1 MSGKKE
7 DNRKLLVAVRIR
19 PMRNEERAKNYKI
32 TCEKF
37 DKDTIALYE
46 KPKNSNNALGENRSS
61 TRRYIYDYV
70 FGSDS
75 TQGEVYAQ
83 TVKPLVEYV
92 LKGYT
97 ATAFAY
103 GATGGGKT
111 YTMVGN
117 DQNPGCMVRAM
128 DDLFNT
134 LQKEKNLAYKVSMSY
149 LEIYNENI
157 RDLLQPKSDRLE
169 LRDDHKGN
177 QPHVI
182 GLSEIFTESTEEVM
196 KLLGKGNKQRTEKAT
211 AANKYSSRSHAILIV
226 NVKQTVKLP
235 EGEVS
240 GAQRSKYGK
249 LYMIDLAG
257 SEKASNTK
265 NEGERLRE
273 GAHINQALL
282 ALSNCIN
289 ALAENKKKFVNF
301 RDSKLTRLLKESLSG
316 NCFTVMIAHVSPCDK
331 HREETKNTL
340 VYADRAKTI
349 TNKVRRN
356 VLDVSYHVSQYQDL
370 ISELRSEIGRL
381 KEKIDSTE
389 AEEEGLRSLSPKINM
404 GEEHSN
410 SELKEIREAMVQNFK
425 EQMQMRHKLLE
436 IDNHLLC
443 LTMEF
448 EKQHIIIND
457 WSRSDRDLRQS
468 PKLKLRRGGG
478 RRQFRGRKKR
488 HEDYESGIEDM
499 DTMIKYGLDQE
510 SEEYEDDYEEEVEP
524 GEMTERESDESE
536 EVKNAW
542 SELQMIQ
549 KEQDRYNGTRLDL
562 EHDLLQMKKIQS
574 QLEEELPKRITT
586 DEEKEILSLLC
597 RVHELEIEKIE
608 IQREGYMKEYEVRKR
623 DILILK
629 YDKQRNLCDEIIAR
643 QKQMIEGSSVS
654 MPPEL
659 IGMYSLYQ
667 QELENRQNDGSE
679 QEYITDLN
687 ALFRS
692 PSTLSLHDP
701 HENKSEKRKSAM
713 SSSSSCQSVLP
724 PIGYKLDHVGQDKL
738 FQKSERPMD
747 HFVGHYSDDSL
758 SVSSSRP
765 SSELGIHDYESGV
778 PLLPPISSSMYRSH
792 SISEDIHRTPS
803 TSYRSRGL
811 IYHHSRL
818 PSPRNLLTRNS
829 IRSSRPTVMSSPEY
843 SSRKSRSSRQPK
855 SRKNETKRNRHKSKT
870 RYTDP
875 LSNYEVPML
884 RY

>member
-643 QKQMIEGSSVS
+643 QKQMIEEMESAKYKKDGSSRVGSSVS

-778 PLLPPISSSMYRSH
+778 PLLPPISSS
-792 SISEDIHRTPS
+792 I
-803 TSYRSRGL
+803 
-811 IYHHSRL
+811 
-818 PSPRNLLTRNS
+818 NS

>member
-316 NCFTVMIAHVSPCDK
+316 NCFTVMIAHV
-331 HREETKNTL
+331 
-340 VYADRAKTI
+340 
-349 TNKVRRN
+349 RRN

-457 WSRSDRDLRQS
+457 WSR
-468 PKLKLRRGGG
+468 K
-478 RRQFRGRKKR
+478 
-488 HEDYESGIEDM
+488 
-499 DTMIKYGLDQE
+499 
-510 SEEYEDDYEEEVEP
+510 
-524 GEMTERESDESE
+524 SDESE

-623 DILILK
+623 DLLILK

-765 SSELGIHDYESGV
+765 S
-778 PLLPPISSSMYRSH
+778 
-792 SISEDIHRTPS
+792 
-803 TSYRSRGL
+803 
-811 IYHHSRL
+811 
-818 PSPRNLLTRNS
+818 
-829 IRSSRPTVMSSPEY
+829 
-843 SSRKSRSSRQPK
+843 
-855 SRKNETKRNRHKSKT
+855 
-870 RYTDP
+870 RYVFTNKKYF
-875 LSNYEVPML
+875 LMVFRMI
-884 RY
+884 

>member
-1 MSGKKE
+1 
-7 DNRKLLVAVRIR
+7 
-19 PMRNEERAKNYKI
+19 
-32 TCEKF
+32 
-37 DKDTIALYE
+37 
-46 KPKNSNNALGENRSS
+46 
-61 TRRYIYDYV
+61 
-70 FGSDS
+70 
-75 TQGEVYAQ
+75 
-83 TVKPLVEYV
+83 
-92 LKGYT
+92 
-97 ATAFAY
+97 
-103 GATGGGKT
+103 
-111 YTMVGN
+111 
-117 DQNPGCMVRAM
+117 
-128 DDLFNT
+128 
-134 LQKEKNLAYKVSMSY
+134 
-149 LEIYNENI
+149 
-157 RDLLQPKSDRLE
+157 
-169 LRDDHKGN
+169 
-177 QPHVI
+177 
-182 GLSEIFTESTEEVM
+182 
-196 KLLGKGNKQRTEKAT
+196 
-211 AANKYSSRSHAILIV
+211 
-226 NVKQTVKLP
+226 
-235 EGEVS
+235 
-240 GAQRSKYGK
+240 
-249 LYMIDLAG
+249 
-257 SEKASNTK
+257 
-265 NEGERLRE
+265 
-273 GAHINQALL
+273 
-282 ALSNCIN
+282 
-289 ALAENKKKFVNF
+289 
-301 RDSKLTRLLKESLSG
+301 
-316 NCFTVMIAHVSPCDK
+316 
-331 HREETKNTL
+331 
-340 VYADRAKTI
+340 
-349 TNKVRRN
+349 
-356 VLDVSYHVSQYQDL
+356 
-370 ISELRSEIGRL
+370 
-381 KEKIDSTE
+381 
-389 AEEEGLRSLSPKINM
+389 M

-457 WSRSDRDLRQS
+457 WSRRDRDLRQN
-468 PKLKLRRGGG
+468 
-478 RRQFRGRKKR
+478 
-488 HEDYESGIEDM
+488 YESGIEDM

-623 DILILK
+623 DLLILK

-778 PLLPPISSSMYRSH
+778 PLLPPISSS
-792 SISEDIHRTPS
+792 I
-803 TSYRSRGL
+803 
-811 IYHHSRL
+811 
-818 PSPRNLLTRNS
+818 NS